1 MSRAEAADTLAGLRD
16 SAMIRLMSDC
26 LLRISEVVAVNI
38 EDVDTTLTIRS
49 SKTDQEGKG
58 ESLFIGEPTHNAINK
73 YCDAGEIES
82 GALFRRI
89 RRG

>member
-1 MSRAEAADTLAGLRD
+1 MARRIGVETVPLCLQTTHRWSKIP
-16 SAMIRLMSDC
+16 MMSDC

-58 ESLFIGEPTHNAINK
+58 ESLFIGEPTL
-73 YCDAGEIES
+73 DAIES
-82 GALFRRI
+82 TVNREK
-89 RRG
+89 